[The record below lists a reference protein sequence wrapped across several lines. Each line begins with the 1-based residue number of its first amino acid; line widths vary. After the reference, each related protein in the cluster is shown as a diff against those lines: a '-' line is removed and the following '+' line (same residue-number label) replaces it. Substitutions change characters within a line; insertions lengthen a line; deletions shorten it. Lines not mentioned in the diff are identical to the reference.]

1 MGQYFQVINATQ
13 KIAISPYSFDHG
25 AKYGECW
32 EGIFGGQPS
41 FRDLMERLANGP
53 WKNDVVLLIGDEGHG
68 ERVGK
73 SRKDPKRLASK
84 QPGYWHEVAEG
95 FTSIGQKEV
104 NQLLSAKRATKKK
117 TKSGKKTKK
126 KGK

>member
-13 KIAISPYSFDHG
+13 RIIISPFLFDHR

-41 FRDLMERLANGP
+41 FRGLMERLANGP

-73 SRKDPKRLASK
+73 IRRDPKQLASK
-84 QPGYWHEVAEG
+84 QPGYWHEVAES

-117 TKSGKKTKK
+117 TKKKAAKK